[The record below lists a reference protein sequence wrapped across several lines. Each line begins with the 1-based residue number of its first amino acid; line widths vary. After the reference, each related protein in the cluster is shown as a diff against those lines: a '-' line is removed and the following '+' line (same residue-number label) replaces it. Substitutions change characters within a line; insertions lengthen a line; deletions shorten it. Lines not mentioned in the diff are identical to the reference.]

1 MRAPRP
7 SPPATRSNVTPEVA
21 TDPSTDEPRHGDP
34 HTLTLTLILTPRPPR
49 PHAVLSLIVAFIVA
63 LTTGG
68 LWVKTHTYVAQ
79 PSVRFKYDAL
89 MVFETTTAGAERV
102 WSTFDS
108 VNTLMGA
115 KLAAVDVQ
123 ASEQDLNMDGKVDVI
138 DIKAV
143 ARGLGDVHGVKAMF
157 AFDYAIGGRVD
168 LALNGMAYVSH
179 ASPLPGSGLYV
190 DGYLKLEQ
198 RDAIQ
203 AGTTR
208 LDYNRSVFPFAA
220 HGEMAGDTREAATLR
235 LPVILNDYNFRNETT
250 YLDAKTPVWE
260 SSHTSD
266 FTFHARVRIPTSQEV
281 LYRPNFLE
289 LCKFAWVQI
298 LAVYVIFWW
307 IFSKF
312 EHVVFHH
319 RLVDTRVVSDIQPK
333 SHRF

>member
-1 MRAPRP
+1 M
-7 SPPATRSNVTPEVA
+7 
-21 TDPSTDEPRHGDP
+21 
-34 HTLTLTLILTPRPPR
+34 
-49 PHAVLSLIVAFIVA
+49 
-63 LTTGG
+63 
-68 LWVKTHTYVAQ
+68 
-79 PSVRFKYDAL
+79 
-89 MVFETTTAGAERV
+89 
-102 WSTFDS
+102 
-108 VNTLMGA
+108 
-115 KLAAVDVQ
+115 
-123 ASEQDLNMDGKVDVI
+123 
-138 DIKAV
+138 
-143 ARGLGDVHGVKAMF
+143 
-157 AFDYAIGGRVD
+157 AFDYAVDGRVD

-179 ASPLPGSGLYV
+179 ISPLPGSGLYV

-208 LDYNRSVFPFAA
+208 LVYNHSVFPLRSTARWS
-220 HGEMAGDTREAATLR
+220 GDVREAATLR

-266 FTFHARVRIPTSQEV
+266 FVFHARVRIPTSQEV
-281 LYRPNFLE
+281 LYRPNFFE

-319 RLVDTRVVSDIQPK
+319 RLVHTRVVSDIQPK